1 MDEAQLIR
9 AMQQSNDDLIRKLGI
24 GGPTGASGGSSSAGA
39 GRGGETPSLKKV
51 DGIISTLLDGFTKL
65 NRGASASGLA
75 LEGFAGVLK
84 SVPMAGNV
92 LSNTFGAMNGV
103 AQDNIA
109 GQKAMRDSGI
119 SFNNNMA
126 DFAQAT
132 GRSGQTSQEFVRLM
146 TKMAPD
152 LAATGAN
159 LGAGAKN
166 VAQFNEDFQKS
177 DVGTELLKMGYNANE
192 VANFSTMALAGQR
205 QRDLTDSRQRA
216 EAVKETEVLIK
227 QNMALAAAAGKSTA
241 EIERMTLA
249 NTSNIDIQAEI
260 MAGGHETQAAYSK
273 LLPTL
278 NALGPTI
285 SNMAQEAFTETGI
298 KNEAA
303 GDTYA
308 ILGPAGQMLTAAI
321 EAQKQAAKDGA
332 TQADK
337 DRASRMM
344 EQAQV
349 AIDQRMM
356 SKQFKDMVQSRT
368 PEGDLAKKMFSERSG
383 QLGSLQQA
391 QIQLRKQGQ
400 PDDVAA
406 ARAYQQNLNAA
417 SMKSVDP
424 ATGKRS
430 VGADVI
436 EAQNQVDVV
445 GRAAANKVAIEGINA
460 LGKAADAAA
469 RVINTKLGGGGDKFN
484 TPANVMNDPKSAMG
498 GSGRTPPRD
507 PGAPPPKQQGGSKE
521 TFGDWFAKDWGKGG
535 LSELHG
541 IEAVVPKD
549 KLPEFMRDMM
559 SSKVD
564 AKQMEGLMPKMPE
577 VKMPFDEK
585 QLANMMPKMD
595 NLKMPFNDKQISGMF
610 DNVKMPS
617 ANINEKQMSSMMA
630 SMTSGNTGVPM
641 AKDLLGNIKS
651 QVSSMGTDISSAK
664 STTTPTA
671 LPDTASDTNTSTT
684 TSESNTTVFNTD
696 VLTALNSLNKM
707 MGELVSH
714 SQTGNEIADSM
725 TRKIGSSNRFEG

>member
-1 MDEAQLIR
+1 
-9 AMQQSNDDLIRKLGI
+9 
-24 GGPTGASGGSSSAGA
+24 
-39 GRGGETPSLKKV
+39 
-51 DGIISTLLDGFTKL
+51 
-65 NRGASASGLA
+65 
-75 LEGFAGVLK
+75 
-84 SVPMAGNV
+84 
-92 LSNTFGAMNGV
+92 
-103 AQDNIA
+103 
-109 GQKAMRDSGI
+109 
-119 SFNNNMA
+119 
-126 DFAQAT
+126 
-132 GRSGQTSQEFVRLM
+132 
-146 TKMAPD
+146 MAPD
-152 LAATGAN
+152 LAGTGAN

-177 DVGTELLKMGYNANE
+177 DIGTKLLKMGYSADE
-192 VANFSTMALAGQR
+192 VSNFSTIALANSK

-216 EAVKETEVLIK
+216 EAVKDAETLIK
-227 QNMALAAAAGKSTA
+227 ANMNLAAAAGKSTA
-241 EIERMTLA
+241 ELERMTLA
-249 NTSNIDIQAEI
+249 NTANLDIQAEI
-260 MAGGHETQAAYSK
+260 LSGGPETQAAYSK

-298 KNEAA
+298 KNEPA
-303 GDTYA
+303 GDTLA
-308 ILGPAGQMLTAAI
+308 ILGTAGQQLVDAI
-321 EAQKQAAKDGA
+321 QAQKEAAKDGA

-337 DRASRMM
+337 DRAARMM

-349 AIDQRMM
+349 AVDQRMM
-356 SKQFKDMVQSRT
+356 SREFKDLVQNRS
-368 PEGDLAKKMFSERSG
+368 PEGDLAKKMLGERSG

-391 QIQLRKQGQ
+391 QTQLRKQGQ

-406 ARAYQQNLNAA
+406 GRAFQRQLTDANI
-417 SMKSVDP
+417 MSVDP
-424 ATGKRS
+424 ATGKRNQ
-430 VGADVI
+430 GADVI

-460 LGKAADAAA
+460 LGNAADKAA
-469 RVINTKLGGGGDKFN
+469 RIINTKLGGGGDKFN
-484 TPANVMNDPKSAMG
+484 TPANMMNDPKSAMG

-507 PGAPPPKQQGGSKE
+507 PGAPPKQEGGSKE

-541 IEAVVPKD
+541 VEAVVPKD

-585 QLANMMPKMD
+585 QLASMMPKMD
-595 NLKMPFNDKQISGMF
+595 NLKMPFNDKQISSMF

-617 ANINEKQMSSMMA
+617 ANINEKQMSSMMS
-630 SMTSGNTGVPM
+630 SMSAGNTGVPM
-641 AKDLLGNIKS
+641 AKDLLGNIRS
-651 QVSSMGTDISSAK
+651 QVSSMGTEISSAK
-664 STTTPTA
+664 TPTTPEA

-684 TSESNTTVFNTD
+684 TSESSTTVFNTD
-696 VLTALNSLNKM
+696 MLTALNNLNKL